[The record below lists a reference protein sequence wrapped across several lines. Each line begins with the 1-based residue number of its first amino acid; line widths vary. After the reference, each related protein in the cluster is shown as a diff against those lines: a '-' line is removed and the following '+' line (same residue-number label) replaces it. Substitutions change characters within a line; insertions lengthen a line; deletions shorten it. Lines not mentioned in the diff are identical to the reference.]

1 MNTFKE
7 HWSQP
12 KQEATTIPT
21 LDQIVTYIGNRPDQ
35 EIYLDNPK
43 GSYKGFGRKE
53 KIPLP
58 FDYGEYPNLIN
69 PADNMGW
76 DIIIVPSSSKNDKQ
90 LIPVGHIQ
98 YDGWPEKKGND
109 KQLIPVGHIQYTG
122 RPDKKGN
129 DKIII
134 APKGQYTSEDKAV
147 IDGFFDPLDRF
158 KPINWY

>member
-1 MNTFKE
+1 MTFLE

-12 KQEATTIPT
+12 KQTAEVIPT
-21 LDQIVTYIGNRPDQ
+21 LKEIVTFIKNVSDQ
-35 EIYLDNPK
+35 EINLDNPK

-58 FDYGEYPNLIN
+58 FDYGEYPLLIN
-69 PADNMGW
+69 PADDLGW
-76 DIIIVPSSSKNDKQ
+76 DIIIVSSSSK
-90 LIPVGHIQ
+90 
-98 YDGWPEKKGND
+98 ND

-122 RPDKKGN
+122 RPDKEGN

-134 APKGQYTSEDKAV
+134 ASKGQYTSEDRDI

-158 KPINWY
+158 KPVKWYD

>member
-1 MNTFKE
+1 MTAVRTFSE

-12 KQEATTIPT
+12 KQTPEVVHT
-21 LDQIVTYIGNRPDQ
+21 LDQIVTYIGNQPNQ
-35 EIYLDNPK
+35 KIHLDNPK

-69 PADNMGW
+69 PADDMGW
-76 DIIIVPSSSKNDKQ
+76 DIVIVPSSSK
-90 LIPVGHIQ
+90 
-98 YDGWPEKKGND
+98 ND

-134 APKGQYTSEDKAV
+134 APKGQYTSEDKAI

-158 KPINWY
+158 KLVNWY

>member
-1 MNTFKE
+1 MTSMNTFKE

-109 KQLIPVGHIQYTG
+109 K
-122 RPDKKGN
+122 
-129 DKIII
+129 III

>member
-1 MNTFKE
+1 MRLFKE

-12 KQEATTIPT
+12 KQMPEIIPT
-21 LDQIVTYIGNRPDQ
+21 LKEIVTYIGNVPDQ
-35 EIYLDNPK
+35 EINLDNPK
-43 GSYKGFGRKE
+43 GSYKGFGHKK

-69 PADNMGW
+69 PSDNLGW

-90 LIPVGHIQ
+90 LIPVGHVQ
-98 YDGWPEKKGND
+98 YNAS
-109 KQLIPVGHIQYTG
+109 

-134 APKGQYTSEDKAV
+134 APEGQYTFRDKE
-147 IDGFFDPLDRF
+147 IINDFFDPVGRF
-158 KPINWY
+158 KPVKWY

>member
-1 MNTFKE
+1 MKTFKE

-21 LDQIVTYIGNRPDQ
+21 LNQIVTYIGNRPDQ

-109 KQLIPVGHIQYTG
+109 KIM
-122 RPDKKGN
+122 
-129 DKIII
+129 I
-134 APKGQYTSEDKAV
+134 APSGQYTSEDKAV

>member
-1 MNTFKE
+1 MRLFKE

-12 KQEATTIPT
+12 KQMPEIIPT
-21 LDQIVTYIGNRPDQ
+21 LKEIVTYIGNVPDQ
-35 EIYLDNPK
+35 EINLDNPK
-43 GSYKGFGRKE
+43 GSYKGFGHKK

-69 PADNMGW
+69 PADNLGW

-90 LIPVGHIQ
+90 LIPVGHVQ
-98 YDGWPEKKGND
+98 YNAS
-109 KQLIPVGHIQYTG
+109 

-134 APKGQYTSEDKAV
+134 APEGQYTFRDKE
-147 IDGFFDPLDRF
+147 IINDFFDPLDRF
-158 KPINWY
+158 KPVKWYYGTLI

>member
-1 MNTFKE
+1 MTPVKTFKE
-7 HWSQP
+7 HWSQL
-12 KQEATTIPT
+12 KQEATIIPT

-35 EIYLDNPK
+35 KIYLDNPK

-53 KIPLP
+53 RIPLP

-109 KQLIPVGHIQYTG
+109 KL
-122 RPDKKGN
+122 
-129 DKIII
+129 II
-134 APKGQYTSEDKAV
+134 APSGQYTSEDKAA
-147 IDGFFDPLDRF
+147 IDDFFDPLDRF
-158 KPINWY
+158 KPVNWH

>member
-1 MNTFKE
+1 MKTFKE
-7 HWSQP
+7 HWSRP
-12 KQEATTIPT
+12 KRKKVNIPT
-21 LDQIVTYIGNRPDQ
+21 LEEIVTYIKNVPDQ
-35 EIYLDNPK
+35 KIYLDNPK
-43 GSYKGFGRKE
+43 GSYKGFGREE

-98 YDGWPEKKGND
+98 Y
-109 KQLIPVGHIQYTG
+109 TG

-134 APKGQYTSEDKAV
+134 APKGQYTSEDKDT
-147 IDGFFDPLDRF
+147 IDNFFNPLDRF
-158 KPINWY
+158 MPINWY